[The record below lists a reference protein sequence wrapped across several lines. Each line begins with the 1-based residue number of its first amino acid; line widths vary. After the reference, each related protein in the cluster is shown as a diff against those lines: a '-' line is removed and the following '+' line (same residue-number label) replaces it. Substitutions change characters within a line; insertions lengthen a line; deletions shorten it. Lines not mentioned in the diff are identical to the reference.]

1 MSKIIFNWL
10 WATAAIAV
18 AAWLLPG
25 VSISGVLPALIA
37 AVVLGAINAFIRP
50 ILFVLTLPINIL
62 TLGLFTL
69 VLNALLVML
78 ASALVPGFAVAS
90 FLWALIFS
98 LVLGLVNWVFHRWS
112 K

>member
-1 MSKIIFNWL
+1 MSKIFVNWL
-10 WATAAIAV
+10 LATLAIAV

-69 VLNALLVML
+69 ILNALLVML
-78 ASALVPGFAVAS
+78 ASALVPGFAVES
-90 FLWALIFS
+90 FLWALVFS
-98 LVLGLVNWVFHRWS
+98 LVLGLVNWVFHHWN

>member
-1 MSKIIFNWL
+1 MSKIFVNWL
-10 WATAAIAV
+10 LATAAIAV

-78 ASALVPGFAVAS
+78 ASALVPGFSVAGFIWA
-90 FLWALIFS
+90 FLFS
-98 LVLGLVNWVFHRWS
+98 LVLGLANWIFHRWS